1 MTTAAT
7 AATFTLTRVQEL
19 LGLSK
24 TTVAGLIAAGFVS
37 PVRGARNEHRFTFQ
51 DLMLLRTAHALQKA
65 NIPPR
70 KILRSLVKLK
80 AELPA
85 ELPLTGLRITAVG
98 ADVAVRD
105 PSGRLQAETGQLLM
119 DFEVR
124 NTHGSVAFLQAPNK
138 PDQSAA
144 DWFMRGALLEE
155 TDAAGAEAAY
165 RRAIELEPSRAAPYL
180 NLGAMLCEAGRST
193 EAVSL
198 YREAAQLVENEPLVH
213 FNLAIALED
222 AGQPAEALA
231 SYDRAIGADS
241 ALADA
246 HYNAGVLLE
255 KLGDKVAALR
265 HFSTYRRLQ
274 RNESP

>member
-1 MTTAAT
+1 MTTAA
-7 AATFTLTRVQEL
+7 AGETFTLKRVQEL
-19 LGLSK
+19 LGLSR

-51 DLMLLRTAHALQKA
+51 DLLLLRTAHGLQKA

-70 KILRSLVKLK
+70 KILRSLAKLK
-80 AELPA
+80 VELPA

-105 PSGRLQAETGQLLM
+105 PAGRLQGVSGQLLM

-124 NTHGSVAFLQAPNK
+124 HQHGSVSFLQAPNT
-138 PDQSAA
+138 PDRSAA
-144 DWFMRGALLEE
+144 DWFGRGELLEA

-165 RRAIELEPSRAAPYL
+165 RQAIELEPTRAAPYL
-180 NLGAMLCEAGRST
+180 NLGAMLCEAGRFI

-198 YREAAQLVENEPLVH
+198 YRGAVALVGCEPLLH

-231 SYDRAIGADS
+231 SYDHAIGADS
-241 ALADA
+241 AFADA

-255 KLGDKVAALR
+255 RLGDKVAALR
-265 HFSTYRRLQ
+265 HFSTYRRL
-274 RNESP
+274 RRSEVP

>member
-124 NTHGSVAFLQAPNK
+124 NTQGSVAFLQAPNK
-138 PDQSAA
+138 PDQLAA

-198 YREAAQLVENEPLVH
+198 YREAAPLVENEPLVH